1 MQVILLKDVKGQ
13 GKAGQVVKVSDGYA
27 RNMLFPRQ
35 LAMEATPANMKILE
49 KKRAQIEAQRAID
62 KQVAEDI
69 KAKIE
74 SKTVKVVSKAGE
86 NGRLF
91 GAITSKDIA
100 DAIQKEFL
108 VELENRHIKRERLEL
123 LLENAWH
130 LCADALLAAG
140 KNAQTGSGSETVD
153 LLRRHLSPATLQ
165 KLTDQLRYYAA
176 QCRYNVGVGH
186 ILGALSADWDALVS
200 GSGK

>member
-74 SKTVKVVSKAGE
+74 SKTIKVVSKAGE

-108 VELENRHIKRERLEL
+108 VELDKKKIDLDAPIKQVGL
-123 LLENAWH
+123 
-130 LCADALLAAG
+130 
-140 KNAQTGSGSETVD
+140 SEVTLKLFPGVQAKCKVD
-153 LLRRHLSPATLQ
+153 VVTEE
-165 KLTDQLRYYAA
+165 
-176 QCRYNVGVGH
+176 
-186 ILGALSADWDALVS
+186 
-200 GSGK
+200 

>member
-69 KAKIE
+69 KTKIE

-108 VELENRHIKRERLEL
+108 VELDKKKINLDAPIKQVGLTEVTLKL
-123 LLENAWH
+123 FPGVQAK
-130 LCADALLAAG
+130 C
-140 KNAQTGSGSETVD
+140 KVD
-153 LLRRHLSPATLQ
+153 VVTEE
-165 KLTDQLRYYAA
+165 
-176 QCRYNVGVGH
+176 
-186 ILGALSADWDALVS
+186 
-200 GSGK
+200 

>member
-74 SKTVKVVSKAGE
+74 SKTVKEVSKAGE

-108 VELENRHIKRERLEL
+108 VELDKKKIDLDAPIKQVGL
-123 LLENAWH
+123 
-130 LCADALLAAG
+130 
-140 KNAQTGSGSETVD
+140 SEVTLKLFPGVQAKCKVD
-153 LLRRHLSPATLQ
+153 VVTEE
-165 KLTDQLRYYAA
+165 
-176 QCRYNVGVGH
+176 
-186 ILGALSADWDALVS
+186 
-200 GSGK
+200 

>member
-35 LAMEATPANMKILE
+35 LAMEATPANMKVLE

-62 KQVAEDI
+62 KQVAEEI

-100 DAIQKEFL
+100 EAIQKEFL
-108 VELENRHIKRERLEL
+108 VELDKKKIDLEAPIKQVGL
-123 LLENAWH
+123 
-130 LCADALLAAG
+130 
-140 KNAQTGSGSETVD
+140 SEVTLKLFPGVQAKCKVD
-153 LLRRHLSPATLQ
+153 VVTEE
-165 KLTDQLRYYAA
+165 
-176 QCRYNVGVGH
+176 
-186 ILGALSADWDALVS
+186 
-200 GSGK
+200 

>member
-100 DAIQKEFL
+100 AHQ
-108 VELENRHIKRERLEL
+108 
-123 LLENAWH
+123 
-130 LCADALLAAG
+130 AG
-140 KNAQTGSGSETVD
+140 GPVRSHPEAVP
-153 LLRRHLSPATLQ
+153 RRAGEVQ
-165 KLTDQLRYYAA
+165 GRRGDRRIA
-176 QCRYNVGVGH
+176 GV
-186 ILGALSADWDALVS
+186 
-200 GSGK
+200 

>member
-35 LAMEATPANMKILE
+35 LAMEATPANMKIPE

-108 VELENRHIKRERLEL
+108 VELDKKKIDLDAPIKQVGL
-123 LLENAWH
+123 
-130 LCADALLAAG
+130 
-140 KNAQTGSGSETVD
+140 SEVTLKLFPGVQAKCKVD
-153 LLRRHLSPATLQ
+153 VVTEE
-165 KLTDQLRYYAA
+165 
-176 QCRYNVGVGH
+176 
-186 ILGALSADWDALVS
+186 
-200 GSGK
+200 

>member
-27 RNMLFPRQ
+27 RNMLLPKK

-49 KKRAQIEAQRAID
+49 KQRAQIEAQRAID

-69 KAKIE
+69 KAKVE
-74 SKTVKVVSKAGE
+74 SKTVKVVTKAGE

-108 VELENRHIKRERLEL
+108 VELDKKKIDLDAPIKQVGITEVTLKL
-123 LLENAWH
+123 FPGV
-130 LCADALLAAG
+130 AA
-140 KNAQTGSGSETVD
+140 KCKVDVQTE
-153 LLRRHLSPATLQ
+153 
-165 KLTDQLRYYAA
+165 
-176 QCRYNVGVGH
+176 
-186 ILGALSADWDALVS
+186 
-200 GSGK
+200 

>member
-13 GKAGQVVKVSDGYA
+13 GKAGQIVKVSDGYA

-108 VELENRHIKRERLEL
+108 VELDKKKIDLDAPIKQVGL
-123 LLENAWH
+123 
-130 LCADALLAAG
+130 
-140 KNAQTGSGSETVD
+140 SEVTLKLFPGVQAKCKVD
-153 LLRRHLSPATLQ
+153 VVTEE
-165 KLTDQLRYYAA
+165 
-176 QCRYNVGVGH
+176 
-186 ILGALSADWDALVS
+186 
-200 GSGK
+200 

>member
-27 RNMLFPRQ
+27 RNMLLPKK

-49 KKRAQIEAQRAID
+49 KQRAQIEAQRAID

-69 KAKIE
+69 KAKVE
-74 SKTVKVVSKAGE
+74 SKTVKVVTKAGE

-108 VELENRHIKRERLEL
+108 VELDKKKIDLDAPIKQVGISEVTLKL
-123 LLENAWH
+123 FPGV
-130 LCADALLAAG
+130 AA
-140 KNAQTGSGSETVD
+140 KCKVDVQTE
-153 LLRRHLSPATLQ
+153 
-165 KLTDQLRYYAA
+165 
-176 QCRYNVGVGH
+176 
-186 ILGALSADWDALVS
+186 
-200 GSGK
+200 

>member
-27 RNMLFPRQ
+27 RNMLLPKK

-49 KKRAQIEAQRAID
+49 KQRAQIEAQRAID

-69 KAKIE
+69 KTKVEA
-74 SKTVKVVSKAGE
+74 KTVKVVTKAGE

-100 DAIQKEFL
+100 EAIQKEFL
-108 VELENRHIKRERLEL
+108 IELDKKKIDLDAPIK
-123 LLENAWH
+123 
-130 LCADALLAAG
+130 
-140 KNAQTGSGSETVD
+140 QTGVTEVTLRLFPGVQAKCKVD
-153 LLRRHLSPATLQ
+153 VVTE
-165 KLTDQLRYYAA
+165 
-176 QCRYNVGVGH
+176 
-186 ILGALSADWDALVS
+186 
-200 GSGK
+200 

>member
-100 DAIQKEFL
+100 EAIQKEFL
-108 VELENRHIKRERLEL
+108 VELDKKKIDLDAPIKQVGL
-123 LLENAWH
+123 
-130 LCADALLAAG
+130 
-140 KNAQTGSGSETVD
+140 SEVTLKLFPGVQAKCKVD
-153 LLRRHLSPATLQ
+153 VVTEE
-165 KLTDQLRYYAA
+165 
-176 QCRYNVGVGH
+176 
-186 ILGALSADWDALVS
+186 
-200 GSGK
+200 